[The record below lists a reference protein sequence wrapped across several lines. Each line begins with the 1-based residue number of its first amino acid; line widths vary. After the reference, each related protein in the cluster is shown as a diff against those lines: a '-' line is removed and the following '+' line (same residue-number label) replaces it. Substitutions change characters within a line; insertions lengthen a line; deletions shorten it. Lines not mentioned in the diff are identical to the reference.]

1 MKSNIYAVIMAGGR
15 GTRFWPRSRANM
27 PKQVL
32 NIVGDNTMIQ
42 DTLYRMQELVP
53 AENVY
58 VITNSALKSI
68 IEEQLPEV
76 PPDQIIAEP
85 HGRNTAPCIA
95 LASAIISARD
105 PQGIM
110 AVMTSDHLIQNNDA
124 FVEDLAFAA
133 SIAENNG
140 KLVTFGIPPTKPETG
155 YGYIHLGEVFAGS
168 DGKTARNV
176 QRFVEKP
183 DLETA
188 KHFFEC
194 GEYLI
199 NSGMFVWKLETII
212 EEFQLHLQSI
222 AEGILSIKN
231 AVGTVK
237 ERTTIEKVFPTMT
250 SISIDYGI
258 LEQSERVVVVPA
270 SFDWND
276 LGSWS
281 SAYEVRDKNEDG
293 NVLIGKCVTMDSKNC
308 YLRSEDKL
316 VAVLGV
322 ENVVVVETDDAILV
336 CNRGSEQNVGK
347 LVDLM
352 KEQGLHEYL

>member
-15 GTRFWPRSRANM
+15 GTRFWPRSRASM

-53 AENVY
+53 PENVY
-58 VITNSALKSI
+58 VITNSTLKSI

-85 HGRNTAPCIA
+85 HGRNTAPCVA

-105 PQGIM
+105 PHGIM

-124 FVEDLAFAA
+124 FVEDMAFAA
-133 SIAENNG
+133 SIAENNE

-155 YGYIHLGEVFAGS
+155 YGYIHLGDVFAGAN
-168 DGKTARNV
+168 GKSARNV
-176 QRFVEKP
+176 RRFVEKP

-222 AEGILSIKN
+222 AEGILTIKN
-231 AVGTVK
+231 AVGTDK
-237 ERTTIEKVFPTMT
+237 ERATIERVFPTMT

-258 LEQSERVVVVPA
+258 LEQSERVAVVPA

-293 NVLIGKCVTMDSKNC
+293 NVLLGKCVTMDSKNC

-322 ENVVVVETDDAILV
+322 ENVVVVETTDAILV